1 MNADVYTFTC
11 LLRDYD
17 EDFASLSPQDQYDAA
32 PKFFKQ
38 FLNSSHSKNRTDTT
52 LAILDYLD
60 EKYRSDDFEFDAE
73 EDY

>member
-11 LLRDYD
+11 LLKDYD

-38 FLNSSHSKNRTDTT
+38 FLTSSHSKNRTDTT